1 MIYKRNYRNDMY
13 LYPDQ
18 PEPLPDHKKLRGHF
32 SRYGEVCYVDRMDN
46 GMRAVIRF
54 VMIEI
59 HLFC

>member
-1 MIYKRNYRNDMY
+1 MY

-32 SRYGEVCYVDRMDN
+32 SKYGEVCYVDRMDN

-54 VMIEI
+54 VIYY
-59 HLFC
+59 LNTSVLLS